1 MKRKLNINIDH
12 IATLRQ
18 ARLGSFP
25 DPIDAIKIIKEVKAD
40 GVVMHL
46 REDRRHIQDNDLVKY
61 RSKYKFH
68 LNLEMAA
75 TNEMIN
81 IANKIKPDVVT
92 FVPEKRLELTTE
104 GGLNIKKK
112 YTQLVSL
119 TRRLSKGIKVMFF
132 IDPVKSQ
139 IDKALE
145 IGAYGIEINT
155 GRYSECSPKI
165 RNKELL
171 KIKEAAKYADSLNL
185 YTAAGHGLN
194 EGNLKKLIK
203 IKEISEYNIGHS
215 IISNAIF
222 HGLHVSIKR
231 IQDIINSN
239 D

>member
-1 MKRKLNINIDH
+1 
-12 IATLRQ
+12 
-18 ARLGSFP
+18 
-25 DPIDAIKIIKEVKAD
+25 
-40 GVVMHL
+40 MHL
-46 REDRRHIQDNDLVKY
+46 REDRRHIQYNDLVKY
-61 RSKYKFH
+61 RTKYKFH

-81 IANKIKPDVVT
+81 IANKIKPNVVT

-155 GRYSECSPKI
+155 GRYSDMLDIS
-165 RNKELL
+165 
-171 KIKEAAKYADSLNL
+171 
-185 YTAAGHGLN
+185 TAATTAGLDLRICGLYED
-194 EGNLKKLIK
+194 EGNTDY
-203 IKEISEYNIGHS
+203 SAVGHQY
-215 IISNAIF
+215 IVRLNAPF
-222 HGLHVSIKR
+222 
-231 IQDIINSN
+231 NSGFAAAVGTAAN
-239 D
+239 TGI